1 MKKYF
6 ALLIFFVGFL
16 SSSFAL
22 HFTVGGNFN
31 IGGTTSQN
39 QDYNGFS
46 IGGGALFNL
55 DLFLGLG
62 FQVEINATNS
72 KVAAVDDNTI
82 SFSDISIVD
91 VPVMLWWNGKF
102 GPFGLGA
109 GAGLNFS
116 TIESFNNLDNYNVD
130 HVSIGFACGANTIF
144 YIIGDFLGIMLGVN
158 AVFDFTPRITVTE
171 EYKETTV
178 HVAPKDWT
186 RQSIYGKVG
195 VVCRF

>member
-82 SFSDISIVD
+82 SFSDI
-91 VPVMLWWNGKF
+91 
-102 GPFGLGA
+102 
-109 GAGLNFS
+109 
-116 TIESFNNLDNYNVD
+116 
-130 HVSIGFACGANTIF
+130 
-144 YIIGDFLGIMLGVN
+144 
-158 AVFDFTPRITVTE
+158 
-171 EYKETTV
+171 
-178 HVAPKDWT
+178 
-186 RQSIYGKVG
+186 
-195 VVCRF
+195 

>member
-1 MKKYF
+1 
-6 ALLIFFVGFL
+6 
-16 SSSFAL
+16 
-22 HFTVGGNFN
+22 
-31 IGGTTSQN
+31 
-39 QDYNGFS
+39 
-46 IGGGALFNL
+46 
-55 DLFLGLG
+55 
-62 FQVEINATNS
+62 
-72 KVAAVDDNTI
+72 
-82 SFSDISIVD
+82 
-91 VPVMLWWNGKF
+91 MLWWNGKF

-116 TIESFNNLDNYNVD
+116 TIESYNYLDNYNVD
-130 HVSIGFACGANTIF
+130 QVSIGFACGANTIF
-144 YIIGDFLGIMLGVN
+144 YVIGDFLGIMLGVN